1 MPGGDNTKL
10 KLAGGIEKA
19 TDASLS
25 EMLLDNFVNFYDWGL
40 LDKGGFYTISMPQS
54 GIYGGDRH
62 RLRVV
67 DTPNYTAG
75 QVWEGYRQNWVWEGS
90 GNIDG
95 ISQQPIDV
103 SGVYVDGTFYANGNV
118 DKPFHID
125 YPLGR
130 VVFESAQSS
139 SSDVQ
144 VEYSHKRVQVLPAE
158 GVSWF
163 RQLQQNSLRNESDFQ
178 VQGSGGWVRL
188 GQTRVQLPAIAV
200 EVVPAVETKGYQL
213 GGGQWVRSDIV
224 FYIMSENHWEAAN
237 LIDTVIS
244 QNDRS
249 LTLFDTTK
257 VAASGASPFTFEN
270 GKERELR
277 GHARA
282 SGLYPHLVDNYPY
295 RKCFVYNSRG
305 ESITQLSVD
314 LYMGVARCRTEVG
327 PV

>member
-1 MPGGDNTKL
+1 MTGGSHTKL
-10 KLAGGIEKA
+10 KLGGSMEKA

-25 EMLLDNFVNFYDWGL
+25 EMILDNFVNFYDWGL
-40 LDKGGFYTISMPQS
+40 LDAGGFYTISIPQS

-62 RLRVV
+62 RLRIV
-67 DTPNYTAG
+67 DSPNYTSG

-95 ISQQPIDV
+95 VAQQPIDV
-103 SGVYVDGTFYANGNV
+103 SGVYVDGTFYATGNV
-118 DKPFHID
+118 TKPFHID

-130 VVFESAQSS
+130 VIFENAEPSTSN
-139 SSDVQ
+139 VQ

-163 RQLQQNSLRNESDFQ
+163 RQLQQNSFRNESDFQ
-178 VQGSGGWVRL
+178 IQGSGGWVRL
-188 GQTRVQLPAIAV
+188 GQSRVQLPAIAV
-200 EVVPAVETKGYQL
+200 EVVPAIDTQGYQL
-213 GGGQWVRSDIV
+213 GGGQWVRSDVV
-224 FYIMSENHWEAAN
+224 FYIMSENHWEAVN
-237 LIDTVIS
+237 LMDTIVN

-249 LTLFDTTK
+249 LQLFDTTK

-277 GHARA
+277 SYARS
-282 SGLYPHLVDNYPY
+282 SGIYPSLVDNYPF
-295 RKCFVYNSRG
+295 RKCFIYNSRG
-305 ESITQLSVD
+305 ENITQLSVD

-327 PV
+327 PI